1 MKRIILVI
9 FLFLAVACTSKRTTG
24 DVVGTP
30 SAEYAKWFTVNYKEG
45 YRVVE
50 VVNPWDSTQLL
61 QRYVLV
67 DKDKSLPDSLPQGI
81 VVRTPVERVVV
92 ASAIDIA
99 TLARLGA
106 LERVVGCSDAQY
118 ITDTVAA
125 RRVAEG
131 KITDLGSV
139 NKMAVEK
146 LVVLKPDLIF
156 AAPFKGEG
164 YGALEKAGIPIAEV
178 ASYME
183 YTPLGRCEW
192 VKFYA
197 EFIGKQSQADS
208 LFRQAKDSYN
218 DIKERV
224 AKDSVKPKMLV
235 EKRYGQVWYVP
246 AGESYAVNLYKDA
259 GASYPWRESKGTGSL
274 PLSFEEVFSK
284 AHDADIWVFRYYNTE
299 GNMTY
304 EMLAAEYPQY
314 ASFAA
319 FKNKRIFGC
328 NTARVDYYGTV
339 PLQPQDELRDLAK
352 ILHPSLFVEVPM
364 TYYKNLSENEK

>member
-9 FLFLAVACTSKRTTG
+9 YLLFAVACSSRRTEG
-24 DVVGTP
+24 NLSGTP
-30 SAEYAKWFTVNYKEG
+30 SAEYAKWFTINYKDG

-50 VVNPWDSTQLL
+50 VINPWDSAQLL

-67 DKDKSLPDSLPQGI
+67 DRDKSLPDSLPQGI
-81 VVRTPVERVVV
+81 VVRTPVERIVVSSVIDV
-92 ASAIDIA
+92 ATFAK
-99 TLARLGA
+99 LGA
-106 LERVVGCSDAQY
+106 LESVVGCSDAHY

-125 RRVAEG
+125 RRVTEG
-131 KITDLGSV
+131 KIIDLGSV

-146 LVVLKPDLIF
+146 LIVLKPDLIF

-164 YGALEKAGIPIAEV
+164 YGALEKAGISIAEV

-192 VKFYA
+192 IKFYA
-197 EFIGKQSQADS
+197 EFVDKQPQADS
-208 LFRQAKDSYN
+208 LFNQVKDSYN
-218 DIKERV
+218 DIKKSV
-224 AKDSVKPKMLV
+224 AKDSLQPKLLV

-259 GASYPWRESKGTGSL
+259 RASYPWNDSKGIGSL

-299 GNMTY
+299 SDMTY
-304 EMLAAEYPQY
+304 DMLAAEYPQY
-314 ASFAA
+314 ASFEA

-339 PLQPQDELRDLAK
+339 PLQPEAELRDLAK
-352 ILHPSLFVEVPM
+352 ILHPSLFVDIPM
-364 TYYKNLSENEK
+364 TYYKNLSANEK